1 MPRALTIGNGNL
13 LINFDAGLNMRD
25 LYYPY
30 VGELNHIGGHNNS
43 LGVWVDG
50 QFAWTDEQGWHNRVG
65 YMEESLVTNVMAR
78 NQNFGVELIIND
90 LVHFREC
97 VYLKKIQV
105 KNLEAREREFRI
117 FFNHDFSINETNI
130 GDTALYDP
138 SLDGI
143 IHYKRDISFL
153 INGYTEFG
161 EGLFQYAC
169 GTKRFGGAE
178 GTWRDAEDGWL
189 GNNPIAQGSVDSTIS
204 FRLKVPEND
213 SKILYYWIVVDRSF
227 EAVREM
233 NSYILSRG
241 PEQII
246 KSTEYYWRNWVNKNQ
261 KEFFDLPKEIIS
273 LYKRSLL
280 IIRTQTDNGGAII
293 AANDSDILQY
303 NRDHYSY
310 MWPRDGALVAYALD
324 MAGYPEITSRFF
336 KFCHQ
341 ILAEG
346 GYVWHKYNPD
356 GSVGSSWHPYLHN
369 GEVQLPIQ
377 EDETALII
385 FALWHFYEWFHDLEF
400 IESLYYPLIRKAAD
414 FMVDYRH
421 PELKLP
427 LSSYD
432 LWEERR
438 GIFTFTA
445 ASVYGGLIA
454 AVKIAGLFGDTERQE
469 KWLQAAEEVK
479 SGMLTHLYDKNL
491 SRFIRG
497 LYFEGEK
504 IQRDLTLESSLYGVL
519 RFGVLAAN
527 DSKMIQTMQAIEK
540 GLWIKTKVGGIAR
553 YTNDY
558 YFRKSQDVAN
568 VPGNPW
574 FICTLWLADWYIDLA
589 ESLEDLEKPLEILHW
604 VVDHQS
610 ESGVLSEQIH
620 PYTGEPLSVSPLTWS
635 HATFVMV
642 VNNYLVKFT
651 KITGKCLTS

>member
-1 MPRALTIGNGNL
+1 MPRSLTIGNGNL

-30 VGELNHIGGHNNS
+30 VGELNHIGGHSNS

-50 QFAWTDEQGWHNRVG
+50 QFSWTDEQSWQNRVG
-65 YMEESLVTNVMAR
+65 YLKDSLVTNVVAR
-78 NQNFGVELIIND
+78 NQSLGVELIIND
-90 LVHFREC
+90 LVHFRES

-105 KNLEAREREFRI
+105 KNLESQKREFRI

-138 SLDGI
+138 SIDVM

-161 EGLFQYAC
+161 EGFFQYAC

-204 FRLKVPEND
+204 FQLEVPEND
-213 SKILYYWIVVDRSF
+213 VKILYYWIVVDHSF

-241 PEQII
+241 PEHIL
-246 KSTEYYWRNWVNKNQ
+246 KNTEYYWRTWVNKN
-261 KEFFDLPKEIIS
+261 KTDFFDLPQEIIS

-280 IIRTQTDNGGAII
+280 IVRTQIDNGGAII

-336 KFCHQ
+336 QFCNQ

-356 GSVGSSWHPYLHN
+356 GSVGSSWHPYFNN

-385 FALWHFYEWFHDLEF
+385 FALWHFYQWFHDLEF

-427 LSSYD
+427 LASYD

-445 ASVYGGLIA
+445 AAVYGGLSA
-454 AVKIAGLFGDTERQE
+454 AAKIAELFGDTERRE
-469 KWLQAAEEVK
+469 KWSLAAEEVK
-479 SGMLTHLYDKNL
+479 VGMLNHLYDQKLN
-491 SRFIRG
+491 RFIRG
-497 LYFEGEK
+497 IYFVGEK

-527 DSKMIQTMQAIEK
+527 DPKMVQTMRAIEE
-540 GLWIKTKVGGIAR
+540 GLWIKTDVGGVAR

-558 YFRKSQDVAN
+558 YFKKSQDIAN

-574 FICTLWLADWYIDLA
+574 FICTLWLADWYVDLA
-589 ESLEDLEKPLEILHW
+589 ESLEDLQKPLEILHW

-610 ESGVLSEQIH
+610 ESGLLSEQIH
-620 PYTGEPLSVSPLTWS
+620 PYSGEPLSVSPLTWS

-651 KITGKCLTS
+651 KITGRCLTT